1 MGKSTLA
8 QMLWQLAGGMGTSIQ
23 IFAVTLI
30 FSLPL
35 GLLVAVGRMSKNP
48 IIRNLVKL
56 YISVMRG
63 TPLMLLARTI
73 SSDCGWAPVTGCGPL

>member
-48 IIRNLVKL
+48 IIRNLVKRWQ
-56 YISVMRG
+56 MQQE
-63 TPLMLLARTI
+63 ARILWRLTK
-73 SSDCGWAPVTGCGPL
+73 SR